1 MRGRGWSR
9 NHRIVGP
16 PFLRHQCA
24 ELDSLGDGEWR
35 SALAVQSAKL
45 VIVTLLAAAFVAVAT
60 AQSAFAADPSVT
72 GLWQKIDEPTSKS
85 VGWFLFTESDGV
97 YQGMIAKLFLRP
109 GDPPNQICSAC
120 KDDRK
125 DQPLLGIPLIRN
137 MKANGNGLYYEGG
150 NILDPRDGNIYNAM
164 MTLSPDGQTLTVRGY
179 LGIALFGRDE
189 VWYRLPDTAYK
200 DLDPIIIARYLPG
213 MTTTASIKHK
223 QNQNQT
229 TAKSSNLAR

>member
-1 MRGRGWSR
+1 MA
-9 NHRIVGP
+9 
-16 PFLRHQCA
+16 LLA
-24 ELDSLGDGEWR
+24 
-35 SALAVQSAKL
+35 ALAV
-45 VIVTLLAAAFVAVAT
+45 AVAS
-60 AQSAFAADPSVT
+60 AHSAFAADPSVS

-109 GDPPNQICSAC
+109 GDPPNQTCAAC

-137 MKANGNGLYYEGG
+137 MKANGLYYEGG

-189 VWYRLPDTAYK
+189 VWYRLPETAYK
-200 DLDPIIIARYLPG
+200 DLDPVIIARYLPG
-213 MTTTASIKHK
+213 LTTTASIKRK
-223 QNQNQT
+223 QNQKHRKIEQHRALKRRGVFGT
-229 TAKSSNLAR
+229 PPRDQRSRYSMTPKAQPAAA